1 MTVSKRK
8 DFIINIIYF
17 AIIIAIIFLILKYLF
32 GWILP
37 FIIAFVIAFIIQ
49 KPIVWLHKKTKWNQR
64 LCAVLLSILSI
75 ILVLSLFSYLSFLLI
90 DEAVEFCK
98 GLPQMVTD
106 FMPALSESL
115 QNTFN
120 GIISWL
126 PDEAEAFINNFGSDI
141 STQITASVGNIAAS
155 VTGWV
160 ASLASKLPGILIAF
174 IVTIIATVFTS
185 MDYRKIADFLRRQV
199 PERFHPILNST
210 KEVFVSTILKFIKA
224 YLILMVLMFFELLIL
239 LGITDIIT
247 GQIPYLIL
255 VCALTAIVDVL
266 PILGT
271 GTVLIPWSLIALI
284 MGNWQ
289 LSICLAVSYI
299 IVAIVRNF
307 LEPKIIGQ
315 SIGLHPLVTLFCMY
329 FGLKILGFVGMIGV
343 PLIVITIVKI
353 QETGKIKIFK

>member
-1 MTVSKRK
+1 
-8 DFIINIIYF
+8 
-17 AIIIAIIFLILKYLF
+17 
-32 GWILP
+32 
-37 FIIAFVIAFIIQ
+37 
-49 KPIVWLHKKTKWNQR
+49 
-64 LCAVLLSILSI
+64 
-75 ILVLSLFSYLSFLLI
+75 
-90 DEAVEFCK
+90 
-98 GLPQMVTD
+98 
-106 FMPALSESL
+106 
-115 QNTFN
+115 
-120 GIISWL
+120 
-126 PDEAEAFINNFGSDI
+126 
-141 STQITASVGNIAAS
+141 
-155 VTGWV
+155 
-160 ASLASKLPGILIAF
+160 
-174 IVTIIATVFTS
+174 
-185 MDYRKIADFLRRQV
+185 
-199 PERFHPILNST
+199 
-210 KEVFVSTILKFIKA
+210 
-224 YLILMVLMFFELLIL
+224 MVLMFFELLIL